1 MQIGKQSCHTAE
13 IVPSK
18 VRWLA
23 IATGCISGIS
33 GSLLFGPLFFLFPSI
48 QILGAIIQPYSP
60 RSGRFLLSFGA
71 FFLSF
76 YTFLFLGPQ
85 AFGALSMW
93 RSIVDLN
100 GIALLVLLL
109 VSLIT
114 VAWCD
119 VALIVDAKR
128 LKRSQRIAGYRFPLT
143 GDWIVWIVAGCVSLV
158 VIPGSVWGIFEYRRN
173 GRIDILAGGLVLGI
187 VTLLFDLTL
196 VSSAIKTRRE
206 QRSRNPKL

>member
-1 MQIGKQSCHTAE
+1 MRIDEPSPHAAE
-13 IVPSK
+13 IIPIR

-23 IATGCISGIS
+23 IASGCFSGVS
-33 GSLLFGPLFFLFPSI
+33 GSLLFGPLFILFPSI

-60 RSGRFLLSFGA
+60 RSGRLLLSFGA

-85 AFGALSMW
+85 AFGALSFF
-93 RSIVDLN
+93 RSYIDLSH
-100 GIALLVLLL
+100 ITLFALLLA
-109 VSLIT
+109 SLIS

-119 VALIVDAKR
+119 VALIVDAKQ
-128 LKRSQRIAGYRFPLT
+128 LKHIRRIEEYSFPLT

-173 GRIDILAGGLVLGI
+173 ERSDILAGGLVLGI
-187 VTLLFDLTL
+187 VTLLFDLAI
-196 VSSAIKTRRE
+196 VRSAMKTRLER
-206 QRSRNPKL
+206 RSRNPKL